1 MTPRTVVIGAGL
13 AGLTAALRLT
23 EHGHNVVIVARGVGA
38 THLAPA
44 TVDVLGYIGEERVRS
59 PGTSLQRLL
68 ERFPDHPYGRV
79 TCEQL
84 EVVLAWFSARAARLG
99 YTGGLDEN
107 LLLPTAIGVAK
118 PSALAPQT
126 MSGGDLRAGGRFVF
140 VGFRGFKDFHPSLI
154 AENLAHARLPV
165 SVTARAIELTLPADR
180 LGDVSGR
187 RLAER
192 FDSNHYSDWLVDSLE
207 SKIDAGER
215 IGVPAVL
222 GLRKA
227 EETWQELE
235 SRLERRVF
243 EVATLPPSIPGMR
256 LFDSMTAA
264 LRAAGVRMVLG
275 TTAAGATTRDGA
287 IESVRVTN
295 ASGTVSYPA
304 QSVVLAS
311 GGFASGG
318 LELDSG
324 GSTRETI
331 FDLPLIGIPDGVHAR
346 FAPGYFDDQPL
357 AGAGVA
363 VDERMR
369 PVDAHGRP
377 VCGNLH
383 AAGSIIGGAIP
394 WKEKSGT
401 GISIA
406 TGYAAAEAI
415 HAASAT
421 PTMAEPVR

>member
-1 MTPRTVVIGAGL
+1 MTAESVVIGAGL

-23 EHGHNVVIVARGVGA
+23 EHGHHVVIVARGVGA

-44 TVDVLGYIGEERVRS
+44 TVDVLGYLGKERVDS
-59 PGTSLQRLL
+59 PAASLQALF
-68 ERFPDHPYGRV
+68 ERAPDHPYRRV
-79 TCEQL
+79 TREGL
-84 EVVLAWFSARAARLG
+84 EAALTWFGTRVARLG
-99 YTGGLDEN
+99 YAGDLAKN

-118 PSALAPQT
+118 PSTLAPRT

-154 AENLAHARLPV
+154 ADNLMRARLPV
-165 SVTARAIELTLPADR
+165 AVAARALELALPADR
-180 LGDVSGR
+180 LGDVGGR

-192 FDSNHYSDWLVDSLE
+192 FDSSHFGDWLVDSLAH
-207 SKIDAGER
+207 KVDPDER
-215 IGVPAVL
+215 VGVPAVL
-222 GLRKA
+222 GVRRA

-235 SRLERRVF
+235 GRLERRVF
-243 EVATLPPSIPGMR
+243 EVPTLPPSIPGMR
-256 LFDSMTAA
+256 LFDAMTAT
-264 LRAAGVRMVLG
+264 LRAAGVRVVLG
-275 TTAAGATTRDGA
+275 VTAIGATAHDGVIDA
-287 IESVRVTN
+287 VRVTN

-318 LELDSG
+318 LHLDSRG
-324 GSTRETI
+324 LTRETT
-331 FDLPLIGIPDGVHAR
+331 FDLPLIGVPGEGAAR

-357 AGAGVA
+357 AGSGVA

-369 PVDAHGRP
+369 PVDAAGAP
-377 VCGNLH
+377 VYANLH
-383 AAGSIIGGAIP
+383 AAGAIIGGAVP

-415 HAASAT
+415 GAASAT
-421 PTMAEPVR
+421 LTVAEPVR

>member
-1 MTPRTVVIGAGL
+1 MTAQTVVIGAGL
-13 AGLTAALRLT
+13 AGLTAALRLA
-23 EHGHNVVIVARGVGA
+23 EHGHHVVIVARGVGA

-44 TVDVLGYIGEERVRS
+44 TVDVLGYIGEERVGS
-59 PGTSLQRLL
+59 PGTSMQRLL
-68 ERFPDHPYGRV
+68 ERSPDHPYRRV
-79 TCEQL
+79 TREQL
-84 EVVLAWFSARAARLG
+84 EVALTWFSARAARLG
-99 YTGGLDEN
+99 YTGSLDEN
-107 LLLPTAIGVAK
+107 LLMPTAIGVAK
-118 PSALAPQT
+118 PSALAPRT
-126 MSGGDLRAGGRFVF
+126 MSGGDLRGGGRFVF

-154 AENLAHARLPV
+154 ADNLANTRLPV
-165 SVTARAIELTLPADR
+165 SVSARAMELTLPGDR

-207 SKIDAGER
+207 SKIDADER

-227 EETWQELE
+227 EETLQELE
-235 SRLERRVF
+235 SRLGRRVF

-264 LRAAGVRMVLG
+264 IRAAGVRMVLG
-275 TTAAGATTRDGA
+275 TTATGASTRDGD
-287 IESVRVTN
+287 IESVRVSN

-318 LELDSG
+318 LELDSR

-331 FDLPLIGIPDGVHAR
+331 FDLPLIGIPGGARAR

-357 AGAGVA
+357 SRAGVA
-363 VDERMR
+363 VDERLR
-369 PVDAHGRP
+369 PVDAHGTP
-377 VCGNLH
+377 VYGNLH
-383 AAGSIIGGAIP
+383 AAGAIIGGAIP

-421 PTMAEPVR
+421 PTVAEPVR